1 MLALKALTGSTGTWF
16 GDSVPDGSPPPTT
29 DGWIDQHRVSWWD
42 WAPLSGVWY
51 VARVTWMGGS
61 HRRRHQGLSLVRS
74 IFANESHGLFFWR
87 GLPQEVLGENGI
99 LCDRGAGANHRGT
112 GKHRQCPRIDPL
124 GNVYTPRPFGLSA
137 FFCPVLGRLDIR
149 AVVAESLVGSNV
161 VLRVART
168 DLPDAPMPRLARP
181 SQRRGTIQS
190 PCTLGSAVRV
200 P

>member
-1 MLALKALTGSTGTWF
+1 MAGLTSTESSGRNGLRSRGFGISLELVGFIASHLK
-16 GDSVPDGSPPPTT
+16 
-29 DGWIDQHRVSWWD
+29 
-42 WAPLSGVWY
+42 
-51 VARVTWMGGS
+51 
-61 HRRRHQGLSLVRS
+61 RHQGLTCRLVRS
-74 IFANESHGLFFWR
+74 SLPTAAASRPSARAPTRGTFSQNEI
-87 GLPQEVLGENGI
+87 P
-99 LCDRGAGANHRGT
+99 CDRGAGANHRGT